1 MRHSI
6 TLTLRPLGLID
17 RLWYWSI
24 RLPVPASTSGSPG
37 RWMRLLPQSWTR
49 LHRAYAQRH
58 GLFWLRCDLCARHYG
73 GHQAAGSIPDPT
85 AATPWGRSIGICPA
99 CTRAGRSW
107 RVPHPL
113 EAVLAEIDGRRE
125 CDHDPLVQDC
135 IQCVAYDAAV
145 RSAVSTWQR
154 GSETANPRDLREGP

>member
-6 TLTLRPLGLID
+6 NLALRPLRLID

-24 RLPVPASTSGSPG
+24 RLPAPGAASRS
-37 RWMRLLPQSWTR
+37 RWTDGWVRLLPQSWTR

-58 GLFWLRCDLCARHYG
+58 NLLWLPCVLCDRYHG
-73 GHQAAGSIPDPT
+73 GHQMAGTIPDPT
-85 AATPWGRSIGICPA
+85 ADAPWQRSIGICPA

-113 EAVLAEIDGRRE
+113 ESVLDNLRDQLTCEHE
-125 CDHDPLVQDC
+125 PLVQDC
-135 IQCVAYDAAV
+135 TVCVAYDKNLRAAF
-145 RSAVSTWQR
+145 ADWNAQ
-154 GSETANPRDLREGP
+154 GH